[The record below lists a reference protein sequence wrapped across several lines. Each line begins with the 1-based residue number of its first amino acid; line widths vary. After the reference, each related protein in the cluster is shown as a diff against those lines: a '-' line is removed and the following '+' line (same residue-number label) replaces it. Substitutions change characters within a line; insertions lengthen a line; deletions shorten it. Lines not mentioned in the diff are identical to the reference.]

1 MTRKS
6 AIGIQKVTQ
15 QMLRIQQM
23 ADAVEQLY
31 LEAREKNDA
40 RLLSQ
45 AEYMAGLLRD
55 ISAEAYEVGETFL
68 DRAA

>member
-1 MTRKS
+1 
-6 AIGIQKVTQ
+6 
-15 QMLRIQQM
+15 MLRIQQM

-40 RLLSQ
+40 RLLFQ
-45 AEYMAGLLRD
+45 AEHMASLLRD